1 MNENFWILKM
11 PGSQMEIVSVS
22 LETGEEQPVQL
33 QLLLDD
39 DVAI

>member
-1 MNENFWILKM
+1 MNENFWILKT
-11 PGSQMEIVSVS
+11 PGSEVEIISVN